1 MIITYIEKGQPFD
14 FKRIDRVKRERVT
27 GLAFQSGD
35 LLYFRKNAFDF
46 LVIPRGDIIKT
57 EGSPQ

>member
-14 FKRIDRVKRERVT
+14 FKRIDRAKCERVT

-46 LVIPRGDIIKT
+46 LVIPQGDILKT
-57 EGSPQ
+57 EDTPQ

>member
-1 MIITYIEKGQPFD
+1 MIITYVEKGQPFD
-14 FKRIDRVKRERVT
+14 FKRVDRIKTATVE

-46 LVIPRGDIIKT
+46 LAIPRGDVLKT
-57 EGSPQ
+57 EDAKQ